1 MQTGA
6 RIEQNRL
13 GRCAYC
19 NAKLGADRVEI
30 RLSSRSVWERTAA
43 EVCPRCAGREKSLAI
58 FVWVLVVAAV
68 GAMAYMMF
76 SNP

>member
-1 MQTGA
+1 MQIGA
-6 RIEQNRL
+6 RIEQNQL

-19 NAKLGADRVEI
+19 NTRLGADRVEI

-43 EVCPRCAGREKSLAI
+43 EVCPRCAGREKWLAI
-58 FVWVLVVAAV
+58 FVWVLVVAVV
-68 GAMAYMMF
+68 GAVAYMMF

>member
-1 MQTGA
+1 MQFGA
-6 RIEQNRL
+6 RISQNKQ

-19 NAKLGADRVEI
+19 NTRLGADRVEM

-58 FVWVLVVAAV
+58 FVWVIVVVVV
-68 GAMAYMMF
+68 GAVAYMTF